1 MVDSVFVVLKFKKT
15 KNKTSICFCFSCV
28 SLSLFCKTS
37 QNNNILTATMFSLD
51 LVLPCLHFFFF
62 FFLCSDFFDLV
73 LICQIHIFMR
83 AFMNERQSCHMCF
96 SEQMIKEAALG
107 CLCGW
112 KKDVKAA
119 CVGLFCFG
127 QRMKLFTLK
136 WTC

>member
-1 MVDSVFVVLKFKKT
+1 MCQLKFILQNKPKQQHPHCHNVFVRLGFAL
-15 KNKTSICFCFSCV
+15 FS
-28 SLSLFCKTS
+28 
-37 QNNNILTATMFSLD
+37 
-51 LVLPCLHFFFF
+51 FFF

>member
-51 LVLPCLHFFFF
+51 LVLPCFHFF

-73 LICQIHIFMR
+73 LICQIHIFTR

-96 SEQMIKEAALG
+96 SEQMIKAAALG

>member
-1 MVDSVFVVLKFKKT
+1 MVDSVFVVLKFGKKNQ
-15 KNKTSICFCFSCV
+15 KLICFCFSCV

-37 QNNNILTATMFSLD
+37 QNNNILTATMFSLH
-51 LVLPCLHFFFF
+51 LVLPCFRFFC
-62 FFLCSDFFDLV
+62 LYSDFFDLV
-73 LICQIHIFMR
+73 LICQIHIFTR